1 MYVYFAFH
9 ANDEAIEIQECVQKM
24 LLKYVENLVNFS
36 KATETGS
43 SLEDMMLES
52 IEVATKCVKD
62 GGHQSIDNMPLSAWG
77 DWIALMAS
85 FSQGLAS
92 AATNSFTADSQGVRI
107 MINTMVSPTMIKLA
121 AFKTNV
127 LLMYTASQLRSHPA
141 MLALVQADG
150 QLPDDFFL
158 PDIQEDFDRMFAE
171 DVRTKLANLAT
182 PITTSKAPQFNTW
195 PNSF

>member
-1 MYVYFAFH
+1 
-9 ANDEAIEIQECVQKM
+9 
-24 LLKYVENLVNFS
+24 
-36 KATETGS
+36 
-43 SLEDMMLES
+43 MLES
-52 IEVATKCVKD
+52 IQVAATCVQN
-62 GGHQSIDNMPLSAWG
+62 GGKQSVAHTPLSAWG
-77 DWIALMAS
+77 EWIALMAN

-92 AATNSFTADSQGVRI
+92 AATNSFTAESQGVRI

-150 QLPDDFFL
+150 QLPENFFL

-171 DVRTKLANLAT
+171 DVRTKLASLAT

-195 PNSF
+195 PNSFAIGP